1 MRSSA
6 DQPAGRGVV
15 DQLPV
20 ACPACGAGVRGDVTW
35 CLRCYANLCPDPP
48 PGLRP
53 SDRVTSGAPRV
64 TPDPVAGAADP
75 AVDPGV
81 EPGRQPAGPEQVDVL
96 ADRMLAE
103 LAAAGTARPGWLDRA
118 PRTPGA
124 VILYGVVGLAAV
136 SVLLL
141 TLGAVVG
148 QVVGSR

>member
-48 PGLRP
+48 
-53 SDRVTSGAPRV
+53 
-64 TPDPVAGAADP
+64 PDPVAGAADP